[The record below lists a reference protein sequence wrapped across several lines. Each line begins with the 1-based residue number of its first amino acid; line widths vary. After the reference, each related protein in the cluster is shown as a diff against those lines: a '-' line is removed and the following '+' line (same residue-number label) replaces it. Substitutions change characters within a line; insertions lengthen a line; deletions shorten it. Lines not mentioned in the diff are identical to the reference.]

1 MSRTRRAVVGAILVA
16 VPLVAGGFVWQ
27 SREAR
32 DGAVLFDQVLQRV
45 SARFVDTVDATALYE
60 KAARGLIAQLNDPY
74 TTLYTPKEFAA
85 FTQGTN
91 GRYAGV
97 GMQIEDIKGS
107 ITVVKVFPNSP
118 AAGAGISEGDRIVMI
133 DSASTRGWIVDS
145 VSSKLKGEPG
155 TKVRVRFA
163 RPGVPEPINT
173 VFTRATI
180 HIPAVPFVTMLDG
193 GVGYLPVQGFNE
205 TASAETIRG
214 IQQLQREGMKSLIL
228 DLRGNP
234 GGILDEAFVMSN
246 LFLPKG
252 KEILS
257 YRGRADM
264 NQVFIAQED
273 PMVPNLPV
281 VVLVDD
287 GTASASE
294 IVAGALQDHDRAL
307 IIGTTSFGKGLVQ
320 SLFRLDGGYAL
331 KMTTAKWFTPSGRSI
346 QRPRKFANGR
356 FVEEEAPDSMETDSA
371 KKARPAFKSDAG
383 RVIYGGGGI
392 APDVTV
398 RPDTLTTIEQKA
410 ARAMAPRFQ
419 EAYSTLS
426 QFAEELRPQIKS
438 PNFTVTDA
446 WRAEYF
452 RRINA
457 AKVPVDSA
465 TYFAAPGYFNRLI
478 GTRVARSVYG
488 DSTAAKRQF
497 SEDPQI
503 KKALELL
510 RRGGTQR
517 DLLSMAAPTT
527 SAAATRRP

>member
-32 DGAVLFDQVLQRV
+32 DGAMLFDQVLRRV
-45 SARFVDTVDATALYE
+45 SERFVDTVDASALYE

-74 TTLYTPKEFAA
+74 TTLYTPKEYAA

-97 GMQIEDIKGS
+97 GMQIEDIKGT
-107 ITVVKVFPNSP
+107 IVIQRVFPNSP
-118 AAGAGISEGDRIVMI
+118 AAGAGIAEGDRIMMI
-133 DSASTRGWIVDS
+133 DSASIRGWIVDS

-163 RPGVPEPINT
+163 RPGVTDPINVT
-173 VFTRATI
+173 FTRATI

-193 GVGYLPVQGFNE
+193 GVGYIPVQGFNE
-205 TASAETIRG
+205 TSSAETIRG

-228 DLRGNP
+228 DLRNNP

-264 NQVFIAQED
+264 NQQFIAQED
-273 PMVPNLPV
+273 PMLPNLPM

-287 GTASASE
+287 GSASASE

-307 IIGTTSFGKGLVQ
+307 IVGTTSFGKGLVQ
-320 SLFRLDGGYAL
+320 SLFRLDGGYAM

-346 QRPRKFANGR
+346 QRPRKFVNGR
-356 FVEEEAPDSMETDSA
+356 FVEEEAPDSLESDSA
-371 KKARPAFKSDAG
+371 RKARPAFRSDAG

-392 APDVTV
+392 TPDITV
-398 RPDTLTTIEQKA
+398 RPDTLSTLEQKA
-410 ARAMAPRFQ
+410 GRALAPKGQ
-419 EAYSTLS
+419 EALTLLS
-426 QFAEELRPQIKS
+426 QFAEEMRPVVKS
-438 PNFTVTDA
+438 TAFVVTPA
-446 WRAEYF
+446 WRQEYF
-452 RRINA
+452 RRISA
-457 AKVPVDSA
+457 AKVPIDSA
-465 TYFAAPGYFNRLI
+465 TYFAAPGYFDRII
-478 GTRVARSVYG
+478 GNRVARAVFG
-488 DSTAAKRQF
+488 DSTVAKRQF
-497 SEDPQI
+497 AEDTQLQ
-503 KKALELL
+503 KALELL
-510 RRGGTQR
+510 HRGGSQR
-517 DLLSMAAPTT
+517 DLFSMVVPASPAVKG
-527 SAAATRRP
+527 RP